1 MVWSLALI
9 EADMGRFRGA
19 EKDGRK
25 GVRRLPIV
33 DGDGALKGIVAL
45 DDRLRCLTVQQ
56 SEVVAL
62 VAREQ
67 RHERQ

>member
-33 DGDGALKGIVAL
+33 DGDGALMGIVAL
-45 DDRLRCLTVQQ
+45 DDMLRCLTVQQ

-67 RHERQ
+67 RHDRQ